1 MTAGDALNRQHT
13 LDDVTIVS
21 EKVSIYKSPEAR
33 LGRMRR

>member
-1 MTAGDALNRQHT
+1 MTAGDALIRRDT

-21 EKVSIYKSPEAR
+21 KKVSIYKSPMAR